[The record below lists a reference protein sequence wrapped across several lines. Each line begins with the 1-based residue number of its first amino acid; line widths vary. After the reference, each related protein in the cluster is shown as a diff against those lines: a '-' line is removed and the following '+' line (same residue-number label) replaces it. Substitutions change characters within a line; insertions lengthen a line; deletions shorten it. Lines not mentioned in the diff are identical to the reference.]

1 MDTDTHTLEC
11 MHHTP
16 RIPSSRAC
24 YTGASNTPPCCD
36 TSHHTRVVASSKHN
50 QWKACAVHTSLTQQI
65 GAKQRA
71 VHVPLLTPL
80 PFLMSFPATL
90 VTHIPVTHI
99 PATFVTHIP
108 ATLVTHSPA
117 TFVAHNPATFV
128 AHIPATLVTHI
139 LMSVL
144 VLCGL
149 SSCTYQSSML
159 AVCPLFCLS
168 FAQLYFDVR
177 FLFLAEVMSPAPC
190 C

>member
-1 MDTDTHTLEC
+1 MHAPHTQD
-11 MHHTP
+11 P
-16 RIPSSRAC
+16 YSSRAC

-36 TSHHTRVVASSKHN
+36 TSHEEQQT
-50 QWKACAVHTSLTQQI
+50 QWKACALHTSLTQQI

-71 VHVPLLTPL
+71 VHVPLLKPL

-99 PATFVTHIP
+99 PATFVTHSP

-149 SSCTYQSSML
+149 SSCTYHASQACLLSVLCSVSRSPSSISML
-159 AVCPLFCLS
+159 DFS
-168 FAQLYFDVR
+168 FL
-177 FLFLAEVMSPAPC
+177 LKS
-190 C
+190 

>member
-1 MDTDTHTLEC
+1 MESLCITHFTDTANRCKATCGACAPSASHPPSRFSCHFL
-11 MHHTP
+11 
-16 RIPSSRAC
+16 RLSSRIFL
-24 YTGASNTPPCCD
+24 
-36 TSHHTRVVASSKHN
+36 RLSSR
-50 QWKACAVHTSLTQQI
+50 I
-65 GAKQRA
+65 
-71 VHVPLLTPL
+71 
-80 PFLMSFPATL
+80 
-90 VTHIPVTHI
+90 IPVTHI